1 MPVQSL
7 NPLDYKQTFFAFIE
21 QKSVCLH
28 ALKTESDKT
37 TVVFLKVMKG
47 SQDSKREFLEVFV
60 TLVILSLLH
69 I

>member
-7 NPLDYKQTFFAFIE
+7 NPLGYNQKKFYFIE
-21 QKSVCLH
+21 QKSVCLN

-37 TVVFLKVMKG
+37 TVVFLKVMNG
-47 SQDSKREFLEVFV
+47 SQDSKREFLEVIV
-60 TLVILSLLH
+60 TLVILSLFH